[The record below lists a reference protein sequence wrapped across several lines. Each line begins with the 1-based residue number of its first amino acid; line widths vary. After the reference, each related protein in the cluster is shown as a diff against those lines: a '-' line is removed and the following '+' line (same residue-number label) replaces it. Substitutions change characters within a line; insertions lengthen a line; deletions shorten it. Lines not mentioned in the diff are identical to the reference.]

1 MQSPKKGTVKKTV
14 KKTLSPNS
22 SSYKRDEKTDSRTY
36 KVTNAKG
43 KYNYIS
49 TMKSGVKG
57 DVVKDVDKE
66 YRVYNNKVPTYT
78 VSSSGSKV
86 QGNKVTLGK
95 HVVNYKKSIDTTGY
109 AKGKPY
115 FTEVT
120 KKKVPGSGNMY
131 SVTSRKVGRKA
142 VKPILD
148 KMKKAVSKPIKKTI
162 K

>member
-14 KKTLSPNS
+14 KKTMSPNS
-22 SSYKRDEKTDSRTY
+22 SSYKRDEKTDSGTY
-36 KVTNAKG
+36 KSTNAKG
-43 KYNYIS
+43 KYDYIN
-49 TMKSGVKG
+49 TRKSKVKG
-57 DVVKDVDKE
+57 DVVKDVNKQ
-66 YRVYNNKVPTYT
+66 YSAFKVPTYT
-78 VSSSGSKV
+78 VSSSGTKV

-95 HVVNYKKSIDTTGY
+95 DVVNYKKSIDTTGY

-148 KMKKAVSKPIKKTI
+148 KMKKAASKPIKKTI